1 MTKDESTYS
10 TAREMAGR
18 QRDISVSEFFLKNRH
33 LLGFDSPSKALLT
46 TVKEAVDNALDA
58 CEEAGVLPDI
68 KVEVFDDGDN
78 IFRVVVEDNGPGIL
92 ENQIARIFGK
102 LLYGS
107 KFHKLSQSRGQQGM
121 GISAAGMYA
130 QLTTGKSLHVISR
143 VKGQKMASELFVS
156 IDTAK
161 NRPELHGK
169 KKVKWDRHPHGTRV
183 EAEMEGRY
191 QKGLHSIDMYLK
203 QTAIATPYATFHY
216 RGPRGE
222 EVVYKRSSRELP
234 PQPVEIKPHPRGVEL
249 GRLIQMLNHSS
260 SRTLLQ
266 FLESEFSRVGRKT
279 AREIVRHAGRNLT
292 ERSLPKRIA
301 HVQANALYRAIKKV
315 PVSAPRTDCIVPIGE
330 KRLYEG
336 MHKEIDADFYVVK
349 TRPPAVYRGN
359 PFQIE
364 VGIAYGHPG
373 GSGLEVDERGRIKK
387 KAHHKR
393 EVSEALVLHADEPAH
408 LLRFANRVPLL
419 YEQGGCAVTKAVL
432 QTNWRSYGLQQPK
445 GALPIAPM
453 VILVH
458 VASVWVPFTSE
469 AKEAIAPYPEIV
481 KELKLG
487 LQACARQLTE
497 HLHQESRLKREY
509 EKRSHIEKYLP
520 HVGIALQEILN
531 LSDDQREESVD
542 KLDKVLHE
550 TRKLQ

>member
-1 MTKDESTYS
+1 MAKEPSTYS
-10 TAREMAGR
+10 TAYEMAGR

-58 CEEAGVLPDI
+58 CEEAGILPEI
-68 KVEVFDDGDN
+68 QVEIFDDGDN

-92 ENQIARIFGK
+92 ESQIARIFGK

-143 VKGQKMASELFVS
+143 VEGEPMASELFVS
-156 IDTAK
+156 IDTAR

-169 KKVKWDRHPHGTRV
+169 KKIKWDRPHGTRV

-191 QKGLHSIDMYLK
+191 PKAPHSIDMYLK
-203 QTAIATPYATFHY
+203 QTAIASPYVTFHY
-216 RGPRGE
+216 QGPRGE
-222 EVVYKRSSRELP
+222 RVSYTRSSTELP
-234 PQPVEIKPHPRGVEL
+234 PRPTEIKPHPRGVEL
-249 GRLIQMLNHSS
+249 GRLIQMLNNSS
-260 SRTLLQ
+260 SRTLLK
-266 FLESEFSRVGRKT
+266 FLENEFSRVGRKT
-279 AREIVRHAGRNLT
+279 AQEIVKHAGRKLT
-292 ERSLPKRIA
+292 EHSLPKRIA
-301 HVQANALYRAIKKV
+301 HVQANALYRAIRKV
-315 PVSAPRTDCIVPIGE
+315 PVSAPRTDCVVPIGE
-330 KRLYEG
+330 QRLYEG
-336 MHKEIDADFYVVK
+336 MRKEIDAEYYIVK

-364 VGIAYGHPG
+364 VGLAWGQAG
-373 GSGLEVDERGRIKK
+373 GADLEVDEGGRIH
-387 KAHHKR
+387 KAAHPR
-393 EVSEALVLHADEPAH
+393 RDASEALVLHADEPAR

-419 YEQGGCAVTKAVL
+419 YEQGGCAITRAVL

-445 GALPIAPM
+445 GALPVAPLA
-453 VILVH
+453 ILVH
-458 VASVWVPFTSE
+458 MASVWVPFTSE
-469 AKEAIAPYPEIV
+469 AKEAIAPYPEII

-487 LQACARQLTE
+487 LQACARKLAE
-497 HLHQESRLKREY
+497 HLRQESRLKREY

-520 HVGIALQEILN
+520 HVGIALQEMLE
-531 LSDDQREESVD
+531 LTDAQRDQSVAG
-542 KLDKVLHE
+542 LDEVLQR

>member
-1 MTKDESTYS
+1 MAKEASAYS
-10 TAREMAGR
+10 TAYEMAGR

-58 CEEAGVLPDI
+58 CEEAGILPEI
-68 KVEVFDDGDN
+68 RVEIADEGDN

-143 VKGQKMASELFVS
+143 VTGQPMASELYVS

-169 KKVKWDRHPHGTRV
+169 KKITWDRPHGTRV
-183 EAEMEGRY
+183 EVEIEGRY
-191 QKGLHSIDMYLK
+191 PKGPHSVDMYLK
-203 QTAIATPYATFHY
+203 QTAIASPYVTFHY
-216 RGPRGE
+216 QGPRGE
-222 EVVYKRSSRELP
+222 ELSYTRSSTELP
-234 PQPVEIKPHPRGVEL
+234 PRPSEIKPHPRGVEL
-249 GRLIQMLNHSS
+249 GRLIQMLNNSS
-260 SRTLLQ
+260 SKTLLQ
-266 FLESEFSRVGRKT
+266 FLQNEFSRVGRKT
-279 AREIVRHAGRNLT
+279 AGEIVKRAGRRLT

-315 PVSAPRTDCIVPIGE
+315 PVSAPRTDCVVPIGE
-330 KRLYEG
+330 QRLYEG
-336 MHKEIDADFYVVK
+336 MRKEIEADFYIVK

-364 VGIAYGHPG
+364 VGLAYGPPG
-373 GSGLEVDERGRIKK
+373 GADLEVDEGGRIR
-387 KAHHKR
+387 KAAPHKR
-393 EVSEALVLHADEPAH
+393 DPSQVLVVRADEPAH
-408 LLRFANRVPLL
+408 LLRFANRVPML
-419 YEQGGCAVTKAVL
+419 YEQGGCAITRAVL

-445 GALPIAPM
+445 GALPVAPM
-453 VILVH
+453 VVVVH

-469 AKEAIAPYPEIV
+469 AKEAIAPYPEII

-487 LQACARQLTE
+487 LQACARKLAE
-497 HLHQESRLKREY
+497 HLRQENRLKREY

-520 HVGIALQEILN
+520 HVGIALQEILE
-531 LSDDQREESVD
+531 LTDEQRDQSVARLDDVLQRS
-542 KLDKVLHE
+542 
-550 TRKLQ
+550 RKLQ

>member
-1 MTKDESTYS
+1 MAKQESTYS
-10 TAREMAGR
+10 TAHEMAGR

-33 LLGFDSPSKALLT
+33 LLGFDSPSKALLS

-58 CEEAGVLPDI
+58 CEEAGVLPEI
-68 KVEVFDDGDN
+68 QVEVFDDGDN
-78 IFRVVVEDNGPGIL
+78 IFTVVVEDNGPGIL

-121 GISAAGMYA
+121 GIAAAGMYA

-143 VKGQKMASELFVS
+143 VEGEPMAAELYVS

-161 NRPELHGK
+161 NRPALHGRK
-169 KKVKWDRHPHGTRV
+169 KIKWDRPHGTRV

-191 QKGLHSIDMYLK
+191 PKGLHSIDMYLK
-203 QTAIATPYATFHY
+203 QTAIASPYVTFHY
-216 RGPRGE
+216 KGPRDQQ
-222 EVVYKRSSRELP
+222 VSYTRSSTGLP
-234 PQPVEIKPHPRGVEL
+234 PRPTEIKPHPRGVEL
-249 GRLIQMLNHSS
+249 GRLIQMLNNSS
-260 SRTLLQ
+260 SRSLLQ
-266 FLESEFSRVGRKT
+266 FLQNEFSRVGRKT
-279 AREIVRHAGRNLT
+279 AQEIVQHAGRKLT

-301 HVQANALYRAIKKV
+301 HVQAKALYRAIRKV
-315 PVSAPRTDCIVPIGE
+315 PVSAPRTDCVVPIGE
-330 KRLYEG
+330 PRLYEG
-336 MHKEIDADFYVVK
+336 MRKEIDADFYIVK

-364 VGIAYGHPG
+364 VGLAYGQPG
-373 GSGLEVDERGRIKK
+373 GADLTVDERGRIHKT
-387 KAHHKR
+387 AHHKR
-393 EVSEALVLHADEPAH
+393 NASETLVLNADEPAQ

-419 YEQGGCAVTKAVL
+419 YEQGACAITRAVL
-432 QTNWRSYGLQQPK
+432 QTNWRSYGLKQPK

-458 VASVWVPFTSE
+458 LASVWVPFTSE
-469 AKEAIAPYPEIV
+469 AKEAIAPYPEVI

-487 LQACARQLTE
+487 LQACARKLAE
-497 HLHQESRLKREY
+497 HLRQESRLKREY

-520 HVGIALQEILN
+520 HVGIALQEMLE
-531 LSDDQREESVD
+531 LTDDQRDQSVAR
-542 KLDKVLHE
+542 LDDVLDQ
-550 TRKLQ
+550 TRKRP